1 MSNKSNITETAHEKA
16 IEVLNHCARKTGFY
30 ASGLPGGYE
39 ATWARDSMTS
49 GLGVASAAQPRA
61 NLRKQF
67 GIGVTHKKLRTAFR
81 KSIELLA
88 KNQSKHGQIPNAVGS
103 YNTERRSDVTFNS
116 IDSTLWW
123 IIGLHAYSKT
133 YKDKSVLKKHAKHLK
148 AALTWLE
155 YQDPNE
161 DSLLVQQP
169 TMDWEDA
176 FPHKYGRVINTE
188 ALYYSVLNLTNQK
201 EKAAKLKKIVN
212 GETQKYL
219 ALYDSKLGYY
229 RPWIW
234 KTHGPNPKY
243 KEQESWFDTLGN
255 LLAIVTG
262 LATPK
267 IANKI
272 LNYIEKNK
280 INRPYPCKA
289 IWPPI
294 RKGDREYHSYFEEC
308 EARDAYHYLN
318 AGIWPFVGGFYI
330 ASLVK
335 VKKFAKA
342 KRELELLAKA
352 NSLGRSIDQFEH
364 SNTLKRLGVKGKWQ
378 FSEWLDG
385 KTGRPEGGSSPYQ
398 AWSAGMY
405 LYAYN
410 SLKTRQTPYLSQ

>member
-1 MSNKSNITETAHEKA
+1 MNLTDRAKDKA

-39 ATWARDSMTS
+39 ATWARDSMIT
-49 GLGVASAAQPRA
+49 GLGVATLKPDIS
-61 NLRKQF
+61 NLKLIF
-67 GIGVTHKKLRTAFR
+67 KKSL
-81 KSIELLA
+81 ELLA

-123 IIGLHAYSKT
+123 IIGLYAYSKT
-133 YKDKSVLKKHAKHLK
+133 YKDKAILKKHAKHLK

-188 ALYYSVLNLTNQK
+188 ALYYAVLNLTNQK
-201 EKAAKLKKIVN
+201 KKAAHLKKIVN

-219 ALYDSKLGYY
+219 ALYDKKLGFY

-234 KTHGPNPKY
+234 KGHGPDQKL
-243 KEQESWFDTLGN
+243 KEQESWFDTTGN

-267 IANKI
+267 IANSI
-272 LNYIEKNK
+272 LNYIEKTR

-294 RKGDREYHSYFEEC
+294 RKGDSAYHKYFEDC
-308 EARDAYHYLN
+308 EAREAYHYLN
-318 AGIWPFVGGFYI
+318 AGIWPFIGGFYVV
-330 ASLVK
+330 ALVK
-335 VKKFAKA
+335 MKKFAKA
-342 KRELELLAKA
+342 KKELELLAKA
-352 NSLGRSIDQFEH
+352 NLKSKGSTIHGSRSTVHDFY
-364 SNTLKRLGVKGKWQ
+364 
-378 FSEWLDG
+378 EWLDG
-385 KTGRPEGGSSPYQ
+385 KTGKVEGGSSPYQ

-405 LYAYN
+405 LYAHN
-410 SLKTRQTPYLSQ
+410 SVKRKKLLNF

>member
-1 MSNKSNITETAHEKA
+1 MSNKSNITDLAYQKA
-16 IEVLNHCARKTGFY
+16 SEVLEHCAKKTGFY

-39 ATWARDSMTS
+39 ATWARDSMIT
-49 GLGVASAAQPRA
+49 GLGVASLDA
-61 NLRKQF
+61 
-67 GIGVTHKKLRTAFR
+67 GSKKLKDSFR

-88 KNQSKHGQIPNAVGS
+88 QNQSKHGQIPNAVGS
-103 YNTERRSDVTFNS
+103 YNLERRSDVTFNS

-123 IIGLHAYSKT
+123 IIGLHTYAEAYKN
-133 YKDKSVLKKHAKHLK
+133 KSILKKHAKHLK

-188 ALYYSVLNLTNQK
+188 ALYYAVLNLTGQK
-201 EKAAKLKKIVN
+201 NKAAHLKKIVN

-219 ALYDSKLGYY
+219 SLYDTKLGYY

-234 KTHGPNPKY
+234 KAHGPNPKY
-243 KEQESWFDTLGN
+243 HEQEKWFDTLGN

-267 IANKI
+267 IANSI
-272 LNYIEKNK
+272 LNYIDKNK

-294 RKGDREYHSYFEEC
+294 RKGDKEWHSYFDEC
-308 EARDAYHYLN
+308 EARAAFHYLN
-318 AGIWPFVGGFYI
+318 AGIWPFIGGFYV
-330 ASLVK
+330 AALVK
-335 VKKFAKA
+335 MKKFSKA
-342 KRELELLAKA
+342 KKELELLAKA
-352 NSLGRSIDQFEH
+352 NQVGRP
-364 SNTLKRLGVKGKWQ
+364 LKRYNNSSILAPRHEVGDQWQ

-385 KTGRPEGGSSPYQ
+385 GSGKIEGSASPYQ

-405 LYAYN
+405 LYTHN
-410 SLKTRQTPYLSQ
+410 CLKTKKIPHFS

>member
-1 MSNKSNITETAHEKA
+1 MNLTDRAKDKA

-39 ATWARDSMTS
+39 ATWARDSMIT
-49 GLGVASAAQPRA
+49 GLGVATLKPDIS
-61 NLRKQF
+61 NLKLIF
-67 GIGVTHKKLRTAFR
+67 KKSL
-81 KSIELLA
+81 ELLA

-123 IIGLHAYSKT
+123 IIGLYAYSKT
-133 YKDKSVLKKHAKHLK
+133 YKDKAILKKHAKHLK

-188 ALYYSVLNLTNQK
+188 ALYYAVLNLTNQK
-201 EKAAKLKKIVN
+201 KKAAHLKKIVN

-219 ALYDSKLGYY
+219 ALYDKKLGFY

-234 KTHGPNPKY
+234 KGHGPDQKL
-243 KEQESWFDTLGN
+243 KEQESWFDTTGN

-267 IANKI
+267 IANSI
-272 LNYIEKNK
+272 LNYIEKTR

-294 RKGDREYHSYFEEC
+294 RKGDSAYHKYFEDC
-308 EARDAYHYLN
+308 EAREAYHYLN
-318 AGIWPFVGGFYI
+318 AGIWPFIGGFYVV
-330 ASLVK
+330 ALVK
-335 VKKFAKA
+335 MKKFAKA
-342 KRELELLAKA
+342 KKELELLAKA
-352 NSLGRSIDQFEH
+352 NLKSKGSTIHGSRSTVHDFY
-364 SNTLKRLGVKGKWQ
+364 
-378 FSEWLDG
+378 EWLDG
-385 KTGRPEGGSSPYQ
+385 KTGRVEGGASPYQ

-405 LYAYN
+405 LYAYD
-410 SLKTRQTPYLSQ
+410 SLKRKKLPNF

>member
-1 MSNKSNITETAHEKA
+1 MNLIDKAHKKA
-16 IEVLNHCARKTGFY
+16 IDVLSHCARKTGFY

-39 ATWARDSMTS
+39 ATWARDSMIS
-49 GLGVASAAQPRA
+49 SLGLATLKPNTH
-61 NLRKQF
+61 NLK
-67 GIGVTHKKLRTAFR
+67 TAFR

-103 YNTERRSDVTFNS
+103 YNLERRSDVTFNS

-123 IIGLHAYSKT
+123 IIGLHTYSKA
-133 YKDKSVLKKHAKHLK
+133 YKDKSILKKHARHLK

-176 FPHKYGRVINTE
+176 FPHKYGRVISTE
-188 ALYYSVLNLTNQK
+188 ALYYAVLNLTNQK
-201 EKAAKLKKIVN
+201 KKAAHFKKIIN

-229 RPWIW
+229 RPWVW
-234 KTHGPNPKY
+234 KGHGPDPKL
-243 KEQESWFDTLGN
+243 KEQEFWFDTTGN

-262 LATPK
+262 LAAPK
-267 IANKI
+267 IANSI

-294 RKGDREYHSYFEEC
+294 RKGDSEYHKYFEEC
-308 EARDAYHYLN
+308 EAREAYHYLN
-318 AGIWPFVGGFYI
+318 AGIWPFIGGFYV
-330 ASLVK
+330 AALVK
-335 VKKFAKA
+335 TKKFAKA
-342 KRELELLAKA
+342 KKELELLAKA
-352 NSLGRSIDQFEH
+352 NSLGRSLDQFDH
-364 SNTLKRLGVKGKWQ
+364 SITLKRLGVKGEWQ
-378 FSEWLDG
+378 FMEWLDG
-385 KTGRPEGGSSPYQ
+385 KNGKIIGDSSPYQ

-405 LYAYN
+405 LYAHN
-410 SLKTRQTPYLSQ
+410 ALKTKRIKGFD

>member
-1 MSNKSNITETAHEKA
+1 MKLTDQAYQEA
-16 IEVLNHCARKTGFY
+16 IKVLGSCAKKTGFY

-39 ATWARDSMTS
+39 ATWARDSMIT
-49 GLGVASAAQPRA
+49 GLGVASAKS
-61 NLRKQF
+61 NL
-67 GIGVTHKKLRTAFR
+67 KLKTAFH
-81 KSIELLA
+81 KSIGLLA

-133 YKDKSVLKKHAKHLK
+133 YKDKSILKTHAKNLK

-188 ALYYSVLNLTNQK
+188 ALYYAVLNLTNQK
-201 EKAAKLKKIVN
+201 KKAEKLKKIVN
-212 GETQKYL
+212 GETEKYL
-219 ALYDSKLGYY
+219 ALYDKKLGYY
-229 RPWIW
+229 RPWVW
-234 KTHGPNPKY
+234 KSHGPDPKM
-243 KEQESWFDTLGN
+243 KEQESWFDTPGN
-255 LLAIVTG
+255 LLAIVAG

-267 IANKI
+267 IANSI
-272 LNYIEKNK
+272 LNYIEKNQ

-294 RKGDREYHSYFEEC
+294 RKGDKEWHSYFAEC
-308 EARDAYHYLN
+308 EAREAFHYLN
-318 AGIWPFVGGFYI
+318 AGIWPFIGGFYV
-330 ASLVK
+330 AALVK
-335 VKKFAKA
+335 MKKFTKA
-342 KRELELLAKA
+342 KKALELLAKV
-352 NSLGRSIDQFEH
+352 NRLGRSFKQLEH
-364 SNTLKRLGVKGKWQ
+364 SSILQRLGVTEEWQ
-378 FSEWLDG
+378 FLEWVEG
-385 KTGRPEGGSSPYQ
+385 KKGSIAGSSSPYQ

-405 LYAYN
+405 LYAHN
-410 SLKTRQTPYLSQ
+410 SLKAKKLSNF

>member
-1 MSNKSNITETAHEKA
+1 MKLIDQAHQKA
-16 IEVLNHCARKTGFY
+16 IEVLASCAKPTGFY

-39 ATWARDSMTS
+39 ATWARDSMIS
-49 GLGVASAAQPRA
+49 SLGASLIEEKFQIP
-61 NLRKQF
+61 
-67 GIGVTHKKLRTAFR
+67 FR
-81 KSIELLA
+81 RSLELLA
-88 KNQSKHGQIPNAVGS
+88 QNQSKHGQIPNAVGS

-133 YKDKSVLKKHAKHLK
+133 YKDKSILKKHAKHLK

-169 TMDWEDA
+169 TMDWQDA

-188 ALYYSVLNLTNQK
+188 ALYYAVLNLTNQK
-201 EKAAKLKKIVN
+201 KKAEKLKKIIN

-219 ALYDSKLGYY
+219 SLYDKKLGYY
-229 RPWIW
+229 RPWVW
-234 KTHGPNPKY
+234 KSHGPDQKL
-243 KEQESWFDTLGN
+243 KEQEGWFDTTGN
-255 LLAIVTG
+255 LLAILTG

-267 IANKI
+267 IANSI
-272 LNYIEKNK
+272 LNYIEKSK

-294 RKGDREYHSYFEEC
+294 RKGDSEYHKYFEEC
-308 EARDAYHYLN
+308 EAREAYHYLN
-318 AGIWPFVGGFYI
+318 TGIWPFIGGLYV
-330 ASLVK
+330 AALAK
-335 VKKFAKA
+335 TKKFTKA
-342 KRELELLAKA
+342 KKELELLAKA
-352 NSLGRSIDQFEH
+352 NLVSKAPIIRNSKTIIPDFY
-364 SNTLKRLGVKGKWQ
+364 
-378 FSEWLDG
+378 EWLNG

-405 LYAYN
+405 LYAHN
-410 SLKTRQTPYLSQ
+410 SLKKRKIAHFN